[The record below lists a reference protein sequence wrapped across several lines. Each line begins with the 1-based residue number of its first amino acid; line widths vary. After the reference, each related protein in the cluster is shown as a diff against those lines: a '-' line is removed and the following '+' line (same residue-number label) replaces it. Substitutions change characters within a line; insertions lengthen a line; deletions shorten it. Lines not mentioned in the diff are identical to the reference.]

1 MPKTN
6 LSFAWIGFAE
16 NDEKKSVRPV
26 AYSGYEGGYLDKL
39 NLTWMDT
46 DLGRCPTGTAIRT
59 QKPIIAKNI
68 LKDSKFDPWRNE
80 AIKRGYLSS
89 IALPLISNRGV
100 FGSLNIYADEED
112 AFGVGE
118 IELLKKIAKNLSFG
132 IETLRERAIREYIE
146 KAKAQQQKRLKALW
160 KIAKL
165 VDADYQTLCD
175 KVMTEVTSMTQSKYS
190 FYGFLNEDESVMTI
204 YSWSKDAME
213 DCQVQNKPIEFPV
226 AKAGLWGDAVR
237 ERRTV
242 IINDYINH
250 PNRRELPDGHVPIT
264 RMMTVPVFRQ
274 NRIVALA
281 GVANKSS
288 EYTEEDAK
296 QVNAFTT
303 AIQTILDRKR
313 AEERLKMSEEKYRTT
328 FENTGT
334 AMLIFEEDTTISLV
348 NSELKKLSGYKKEEV
363 VGRSWT
369 EFVHL
374 DDLEKM
380 LEYNRARMSGVKVAK
395 NYEFRLID
403 KEGNI
408 KYIYST
414 FESIPGTKKSVASL
428 IDVTPIRRLNNL
440 LKAISEINEIVARKN
455 NRELMLKSVCD
466 RLAMVYDV
474 VFTSLKMNNNL
485 IVIESKGVNIDVA
498 EEVIN
503 QCHSISKAMEGEIV
517 KIESDEQCNQCIN
530 PHKYVLFLP
539 LIQDK
544 NYGIITIH
552 SISDFSADE
561 EELLK
566 ELSSNIAFALSSYE
580 VEESRK
586 EAVEQLVTNLMQF
599 DHSADRLRNPLAII
613 MSSLELRDEIG
624 TEEVLKIINEQAV
637 RMKNE
642 LDEMRREEVKT
653 HNIIE
658 KNATY
663 NS

>member
-132 IETLRERAIREYIE
+132 VETLRERAIREYIE

-313 AEERLKMSEEKYRTT
+313 VEERLKMSEEKYRTT

-334 AMLIFEEDTTISLV
+334 AILIFEEDTTISLV

>member
-1 MPKTN
+1 LPKTN

-146 KAKAQQQKRLKALW
+146 KAKAQQQKRLEALW

-213 DCQVQNKPIEFPV
+213 DCQVQNKSIEFPV

>member
-1 MPKTN
+1 LPKTN

-313 AEERLKMSEEKYRTT
+313 VEERLKMSEEKYRTT

-530 PHKYVLFLP
+530 PHKYVSFLH

>member
-132 IETLRERAIREYIE
+132 VETLRERAIREYIE